1 MCICLF
7 QENPFTKEFC
17 SKLSIV
23 DPVSLLVSNEDMM
36 MNASNTFEEGDYL
49 DDHESQMDI
58 TLNKTS
64 ATDVSKTKN
73 IHISILLVFNLKALH
88 ISLV

>member
-1 MCICLF
+1 MKNASFVMLICLF
-7 QENPFTKEFC
+7 QENPFTKELC

-49 DDHESQMDI
+49 DEHESQMDI

-64 ATDVSKTKN
+64 ATDVSKKQNYSYLYFT
-73 IHISILLVFNLKALH
+73 SF
-88 ISLV
+88 